1 MTPTT
6 FDRKALLQTILDQF
20 RLDRDG
26 DHGPAHWAR
35 VRKHAMTIGRAR
47 GADMLVVELFSFL
60 HDSQRENEF
69 TDTDHGERA
78 AAYAASLN
86 HSHYSLTGS
95 QLDKLCQPYATTAEY
110 GYIRTRPFS
119 LAGTAINSILGE

>member
-1 MTPTT
+1 MNSALKISAMTTTT

-47 GADMLVVELFSFL
+47 GADLLVVGRSVFKS
-60 HDSQRENEF
+60 EF
-69 TDTDHGERA
+69 PIKVAT
-78 AAYAASLN
+78 SL
-86 HSHYSLTGS
+86 LE
-95 QLDKLCQPYATTAEY
+95 QL
-110 GYIRTRPFS
+110 S
-119 LAGTAINSILGE
+119 